1 VTDVLLFGLFAAT
14 LLGIAAYHKL
24 ALRIALTGL
33 GCVVLTRL
41 TLTDFALGSHLAH
54 EWRTIV
60 NLGGLLL
67 GFSVLANYFEKSHLP
82 EKLTEV
88 LPGGRLGAFLLL
100 VLVALLSAVLDNI
113 AAALIGGA
121 AAITLFQ
128 RKLHVGYLAAIVA
141 ASNAGGA
148 GSVVGDT
155 TTTMIWLAGVSPLDV
170 VEASLGAVVAIAFF
184 GLIAARQQTALQPL
198 VRGKGEKKHVD
209 VPNVLVVGLII
220 VGAISTNILLEFPA
234 VGVWGAILI
243 ACVWRRPDWNVLPG
257 AAVGSAFL
265 LSLVLCASMMPVES
279 LPEASAVTAL
289 GLGVVSAFFDNI
301 PLTALAI
308 RQGGYDWGFLAYA
321 VGYGGSMLWF
331 GSSAGVAI
339 SGLFPEAKS
348 VKHWVT
354 SGWHV
359 AVGYFLGFFAM
370 WLVIGWHPS
379 PPKSAAGAGEA
390 APPAHAASEAGTP
403 HSSGG
408 GSGAGPS
415 APGR

>member
-1 VTDVLLFGLFAAT
+1 MVAERSTAEARAEDVLLFGLFAAT

-128 RKLHVGYLAAIVA
+128 RKLHVGYLAAI
-141 ASNAGGA
+141 
-148 GSVVGDT
+148 
-155 TTTMIWLAGVSPLDV
+155 